1 MAPRQLRKLKAPFT
15 KEWDEIKTAAES
27 SAAAEISHVASTTI
41 LTTSALIIFTTC
53 STLTTRRPFHPLTP
67 PPRNEQANSSRLS
80 KVIKDLRD
88 PLSNH
93 GDVEFSYDD
102 SHHLLNCARLTLG
115 YLKLSAAAVEI
126 QKLMRNLSDAP
137 LARARHKTRIV
148 SLPSEDS
155 VDVDFIGRAPELD
168 KLSAWLSQPTNKRVL
183 LVATAGRENQRWR
196 IGLPRTSSATMKM
209 ELMPSSG

>member
-1 MAPRQLRKLKAPFT
+1 M
-15 KEWDEIKTAAES
+15 
-27 SAAAEISHVASTTI
+27 
-41 LTTSALIIFTTC
+41 
-53 STLTTRRPFHPLTP
+53 
-67 PPRNEQANSSRLS
+67 
-80 KVIKDLRD
+80 IKDLRD

-93 GDVEFSYDD
+93 GGVEFSYDD

-183 LVATAGRENQRWR
+183 LAGDGGKGKSALAYRFASNVLCDDENGIDAVVWLRAKKTRFSSRCNRGHRQSELLRSCLR
-196 IGLPRTSSATMKM
+196 SQLVTRSIRADVRTRFSRAKNEASCSPT
-209 ELMPSSG
+209 